1 MDRDMDQREI
11 DRHRMKAGMPWVIF
25 IFVVLPILAAFLLVL
40 LLRHSNQA
48 PHCPNPKTFLE
59 STVPSNCR

>member
-11 DRHRMKAGMPWVIF
+11 DRHRMNAGMIWVGVAVIAA
-25 IFVVLPILAAFLLVL
+25 IVVAL
-40 LLRHSNQA
+40 LLTLLLKRNHRP